1 MRSHFIRSFFPPPT
15 FLTLRSVGFD
25 VSDQSV
31 KYVELVRSEHGL
43 KLGVYGAA
51 NIPSGLISSGKIVDQ
66 IKLVSILEKLKK
78 EKNLNYIRVSLP
90 EEQIYSFRQ
99 IIPIVPYKEIRNTLE
114 LSLEEHIPISA
125 SDATFDFKI
134 IGQGEDNLYVQ
145 VSAVSTTLVSSY
157 VDIFNEASLVP
168 LSFELE
174 GAALARALVLKGDG
188 GTYLIADFGE
198 TRTGVSIISGG
209 IVLFTSTI
217 DIGGY
222 GLTKMIEKSLNISF
236 AEAEIMKRT
245 YGLHKAKDNTDLFS
259 VLINGVS
266 VLRDEIN
273 KHLIYW
279 QTHKDEDGK
288 ERKQVEKIL
297 LSGGNA
303 NMNGLSEYLSQSL
316 RMKVELGNPWINV
329 GGYKHGVPP
338 MNARDAVGFATAIG
352 LALGHYEND

>member
-145 VSAVSTTLVSSY
+145 ECIKKVILSKLLQKIKWILPY
-157 VDIFNEASLVP
+157 NCDI
-168 LSFELE
+168 
-174 GAALARALVLKGDG
+174 
-188 GTYLIADFGE
+188 IFGVYFV
-198 TRTGVSIISGG
+198 R
-209 IVLFTSTI
+209 
-217 DIGGY
+217 Y
-222 GLTKMIEKSLNISF
+222 
-236 AEAEIMKRT
+236 
-245 YGLHKAKDNTDLFS
+245 
-259 VLINGVS
+259 
-266 VLRDEIN
+266 
-273 KHLIYW
+273 
-279 QTHKDEDGK
+279 
-288 ERKQVEKIL
+288 
-297 LSGGNA
+297 
-303 NMNGLSEYLSQSL
+303 
-316 RMKVELGNPWINV
+316 
-329 GGYKHGVPP
+329 
-338 MNARDAVGFATAIG
+338 
-352 LALGHYEND
+352 